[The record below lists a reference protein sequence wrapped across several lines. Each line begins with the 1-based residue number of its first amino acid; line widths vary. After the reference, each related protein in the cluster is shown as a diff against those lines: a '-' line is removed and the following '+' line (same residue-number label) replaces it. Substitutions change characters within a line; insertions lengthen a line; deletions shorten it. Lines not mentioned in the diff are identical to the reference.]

1 MHLRQCAAASLRR
14 GMPFHFTGGNLLPI
28 IISGISLPF
37 TEPPETALRQ
47 AKRLAGASNASAS
60 IAKRAVDARRKN
72 DIRFVYSV
80 ALNLDGGEA
89 AVAAGIP
96 GAKFISESFDINIV
110 EIKPN
115 RTDAK
120 RPVVVG
126 FGPAGMF
133 AALYLARSGLRPL
146 VLERGAALPLRAA
159 FVGDFFNGGGF
170 NAESNVQ
177 FGEGGAGTFSDG
189 KLTTRTNDVRCGF
202 ILNEFV
208 KHGAPKEILT
218 QAKPHIGTDLIRG
231 VVMSIRMEII
241 SLGGEICFDTR
252 LDGFITANGKIRA
265 LKTSSGEIGAE
276 NVILAIG
283 HSARDT
289 FEELAKTGVE
299 IMAKP
304 FSVGVRIEHLQAD
317 VDKSLYGDFAGHP
330 LLPKAEYLHSLRNKE
345 ETRAVYTFCMCP
357 GGVVVPAASEQ
368 GGVVTNGM
376 SAYARDAENAN
387 SALVVST
394 GGADFGGGPFDGLRF
409 QRGLERAAFQQAG
422 GGFKAPAQDVG
433 SFLSGGRGL
442 KRGRITP
449 SYSRGVVGGDFAKIF
464 PEEIIRLLKDG
475 ILAFDKRQRG
485 FAAGDAVL
493 TGVETRTSSPVRIV
507 RGENLQTAGLA
518 GLFPCGEGAGY
529 AGGIMSAAADGLR
542 CAEELAKRWI

>member
-1 MHLRQCAAASLRR
+1 MAGNAIS
-14 GMPFHFTGGNLLPI
+14 FTGGNLLPV

-37 TEPPETALRQ
+37 TEPPETALHQ
-47 AKRLAGASNASAS
+47 AKKLAKVLSAPAS

-80 ALNLDGGEA
+80 ALDLNGGEA
-89 AVAAGIP
+89 ASAAGIP
-96 GAKFISESFDINIV
+96 GAKFIPESLDINIV
-110 EIKPN
+110 EMKPKRYESGGN
-115 RTDAK
+115 

-146 VLERGAALPLRAA
+146 VLERGPALPRRAA
-159 FVGDFFNGGGF
+159 DVEDFFNGGCF

-189 KLTTRTNDVRCGF
+189 KLTTRTHDARCGF
-202 ILNEFV
+202 VLNEFV
-208 KHGAPKEILT
+208 KHGAPKEILI

-231 VVMSIRMEII
+231 VVMSVRREII
-241 SLGGEICFDTR
+241 SLGGDIHFDTR
-252 LDGFITANGKIRA
+252 LDEIIAANGRVRA
-265 LKTSSGEIGAE
+265 VMTSAGEIEAE

-289 FEELAKTGVE
+289 FEAIAKTGVE
-299 IMAKP
+299 IVPKS
-304 FSVGVRIEHLQAD
+304 FSVGVRIEHLQSD
-317 VDKSLYGDFAGHP
+317 IDKALYSDFAGHP
-330 LLPKAEYLHSLRNKE
+330 LLPKAEYLHSLRNE
-345 ETRAVYTFCMCP
+345 RENRAVYTFCMCP
-357 GGVVVPAASEQ
+357 GGVVVPAASEL

-376 SAYARDAENAN
+376 SAYARDAKNAN

-394 GGADFGGGPFDGLRF
+394 GGTDFGGGPFGGICF
-409 QRGLERAAFQQAG
+409 QRKLEQAAFKQAG

-433 SFLSGGRGL
+433 SFLSGNRGL
-442 KRGRITP
+442 KPGKIMP
-449 SYSRGVVGGDFAKIF
+449 SYSRGVADGDFAKIF
-464 PEEIIRLLKDG
+464 PEGITSLLKDG
-475 ILAFDKRQRG
+475 ILAFDRKQHG
-485 FAAGDAVL
+485 FAAKDAIL

-507 RGENLQTAGLA
+507 RGENLQTANIA

-529 AGGIMSAAADGLR
+529 AGGIMSAAVDGLR
-542 CAEELAKRWI
+542 CAEELAKQWI

>member
-1 MHLRQCAAASLRR
+1 
-14 GMPFHFTGGNLLPI
+14 MPVI
-28 IISGISLPF
+28 IPGISLPF
-37 TEPPETALRQ
+37 TEPPETALLQ
-47 AKRLAGASNASAS
+47 ARKLAGASSASAS

-80 ALNLDGGEA
+80 ALDLDGNEA
-89 AVAAGIP
+89 STAAGIP
-96 GAKFISESFDINIV
+96 GAKFIPKDLEMNII
-110 EIKPN
+110 EIKPKQPKSGAN
-115 RTDAK
+115 

-146 VLERGAALPLRAA
+146 VLERGSALPRR
-159 FVGDFFNGGGF
+159 VSDVENFFSGGIL

-189 KLTTRTNDVRCGF
+189 KLTTRTHDARCGF
-202 ILNEFV
+202 VLNEFV
-208 KHGAPKEILT
+208 KHGAPKEILI

-231 VVMSIRMEII
+231 VVMSVRREIA
-241 SLGGEICFDTR
+241 SLGGDIRFDTR
-252 LDGFITANGKIRA
+252 LDEIIAANGKIRTV
-265 LKTSSGEIGAE
+265 KTSAGEIGAE

-289 FEELAKTGVE
+289 FEAIAKAGIE
-299 IMAKP
+299 IMPKP
-304 FSVGVRIEHLQAD
+304 FSVGVRIEHLQSD
-317 VDKSLYGDFAGHP
+317 IDKALYGDFAGHP
-330 LLPKAEYLHSLRNKE
+330 LLPKAEYLHSLRNE
-345 ETRAVYTFCMCP
+345 RENRGVYTFCMCP
-357 GGVVVPAASEQ
+357 GGVVVPAASEC

-394 GGADFGGGPFDGLRF
+394 GGEDFGGRPFDGLSF
-409 QRGLERAAFQQAG
+409 QRGLEQAAFKQAG

-433 SFLSGGRGL
+433 SFLSGNRGL
-442 KRGRITP
+442 KPGKVTP
-449 SYSRGVVGGDFAKIF
+449 SYSRGVADGDFAKIF
-464 PEEIIRLLKDG
+464 PEKITRLLKDG
-475 ILAFDKRQRG
+475 ILAFDRKQRG
-485 FAAGDAVL
+485 FAVKDAIL

-507 RGENLQTAGLA
+507 RGENLQTASIA

-529 AGGIMSAAADGLR
+529 AGGIMSAAVDGLK
-542 CAEELAKRWI
+542 CAEALAKRLI